1 MNSNRPP
8 QFIRLV
14 ISLECVLLAA
24 FLILLSPVGDVI
36 SDSVAAS
43 GHAAENSG
51 GEGESA
57 GNTGETESGEKK
69 DFIKWVDFQVTK
81 EAMQQAFRY
90 DVDTCQSEIHLNW
103 IELLA
108 YLGARYGGD
117 FSRYKAADM
126 KAIADRILGGEKME
140 DITADMKYYSYYLE
154 AYGAVLGG
162 MVGEFKV
169 EIPASEAP
177 EFALGESSGSGQDG
191 GNTPQG
197 SSAAEGGSEG
207 STSRKES
214 PGEDVSQENGVQ
226 EEDVSGRGDGGS
238 QRQEGTEGSR
248 AAQEGQR
255 QEGETQEKKTQE
267 GQTETNDRNDGK
279 VWVTKYG
286 LKAFSP
292 IAKNYPYNDYDDFG
306 VARSYGFKRQHLGHD
321 MMGQVGTPVIA
332 VESGYVEAIGW
343 NQYGGWRLGIR
354 SFDGKR
360 YYYYAHLR
368 KNYPYHKSLQEGSV
382 VQAGDV
388 IGYLGRTGYS
398 RTENTNNIDEPHLH
412 FGIQLIFDESQKDG
426 NNEIWIDCYEI
437 VKFLAMNRA
446 ETVKKQETKE
456 YYRVYQMV
464 DPVIPGGPV
473 EQRMPE
479 DGEGQDAGEAN
490 FQ

>member
-1 MNSNRPP
+1 MNDNRPP
-8 QFIRLV
+8 QFVKLV
-14 ISLECVLLAA
+14 ISLECVLLVA
-24 FLILLSPVGDVI
+24 FLILLSPVGNVI
-36 SDSVAAS
+36 SDSVAVS
-43 GHAAENSG
+43 GQVSKEGDEGANAAT
-51 GEGESA
+51 GES
-57 GNTGETESGEKK
+57 GSEKSDK
-69 DFIKWVDFQVTK
+69 EKEGAREKEYIKWVDFQVTK

-117 FSRYKAADM
+117 FSRYMAADM
-126 KAIADRILGGEKME
+126 KVIAERILGGEKME
-140 DITADMKYYSYYLE
+140 DITKDMKYYSYYLE

-162 MVGEFKV
+162 MVGEFQV
-169 EIPASEAP
+169 EIPAEEAP
-177 EFALGESSGSGQDG
+177 EFALKEREE
-191 GNTPQG
+191 N
-197 SSAAEGGSEG
+197 G
-207 STSRKES
+207 ST
-214 PGEDVSQENGVQ
+214 
-226 EEDVSGRGDGGS
+226 
-238 QRQEGTEGSR
+238 
-248 AAQEGQR
+248 
-255 QEGETQEKKTQE
+255 GETGGWDSTH
-267 GQTETNDRNDGK
+267 GDNGNETARERKVSDGN

-332 VESGYVEAIGW
+332 VESGYVEAMGW

-368 KNYPYHKSLQEGSV
+368 KNFPYHKSLQEGSV

-437 VKFLAMNRA
+437 TRFLAMNRA

-479 DGEGQDAGEAN
+479 NGEGQTEEETTPNITG
-490 FQ
+490 

>member
-1 MNSNRPP
+1 MSENRPP
-8 QFIRLV
+8 KFVNLV

-24 FLILLSPVGDVI
+24 FLILLSPVGAVI
-36 SDSVAAS
+36 SDSVAVSGQAS
-43 GHAAENSG
+43 GK
-51 GEGESA
+51 
-57 GNTGETESGEKK
+57 TGEEESEKK

-81 EAMQQAFRY
+81 DAMQQAFRY
-90 DVDTCQSEIHLNW
+90 DVDTCRSEIHLNW

-126 KAIADRILGGEKME
+126 KAVADRVLGGEKME
-140 DITADMKYYSYYLE
+140 DITKDMKYYSYYLE

-162 MVGEFKV
+162 MVGEFRV
-169 EIPASEAP
+169 EIPAEEAP
-177 EFALGESSGSGQDG
+177 EFALEEQGESGGNEEAGPDG
-191 GNTPQG
+191 G
-197 SSAAEGGSEG
+197 AEGAV
-207 STSRKES
+207 
-214 PGEDVSQENGVQ
+214 P
-226 EEDVSGRGDGGS
+226 GDG
-238 QRQEGTEGSR
+238 EESR
-248 AAQEGQR
+248 PKGGGA
-255 QEGETQEKKTQE
+255 
-267 GQTETNDRNDGK
+267 DDGK

-292 IAKNYPYNDYDDFG
+292 IARNYPYNDYDDFG
-306 VARSYGFKRQHLGHD
+306 AARSYGFKRQHLGHD

-426 NNEIWIDCYEI
+426 NNEIWFDCYEI
-437 VKFLAMNRA
+437 TRFLAMNRA

-456 YYRVYQMV
+456 YYRVYQMA

-479 DGEGQDAGEAN
+479 DTEGQTEEETASNITG
-490 FQ
+490 